1 MTAGKALA
9 WGAAGLAGALGA
21 LLLAHWTPV
30 GGGLPVF
37 CFLRRSFNLP
47 CPGCGMTR
55 ALAHLARGD
64 WHGALTL
71 HPWSPVV
78 AAELGLVWLAWGTSL
93 VRPLPGWPGWL
104 PPLLGANLA
113 ALAAIWL
120 GRLATGT
127 LPF

>member
-1 MTAGKALA
+1 MTTGKVLA

-21 LLLAHWTPV
+21 LLLAHWSPDGGPV
-30 GGGLPVF
+30 L
-37 CFLRRSFNLP
+37 CLLRRAFDLP

-55 ALAHLARGD
+55 ALASLAHGD
-64 WHGALTL
+64 WAGAMAL

-78 AAELGLVWLAWGTSL
+78 AGELGLAWLAWGVSL
-93 VRPLPGWPGWL
+93 VRPLPSWPAWL
-104 PPLLGANLA
+104 APLLGANLA

-120 GRLATGT
+120 GRLASGT

>member
-1 MTAGKALA
+1 VSSGKVLA

-21 LLLAHWTPV
+21 LVLAHWSPAGGPV
-30 GGGLPVF
+30 L
-37 CFLRRSFNLP
+37 CFLRRVLDLP

-55 ALAHLARGD
+55 ALASLARGD
-64 WHGALTL
+64 WAGAMAL

-78 AAELGLVWLAWGTSL
+78 AAELGLVWLAWGASL
-93 VRPLPGWPGWL
+93 VRPLPGWPAWL
-104 PPLLGANLA
+104 APVLGANLA

-120 GRLATGT
+120 GRLASGT